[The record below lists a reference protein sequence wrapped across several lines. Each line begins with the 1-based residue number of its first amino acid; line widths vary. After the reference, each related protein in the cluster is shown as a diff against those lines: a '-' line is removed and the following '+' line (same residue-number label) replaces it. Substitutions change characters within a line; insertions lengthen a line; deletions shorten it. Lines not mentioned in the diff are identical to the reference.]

1 MTNIRKKISS
11 GIFYTAL
18 SKYSDVVISIFIG
31 AILARLLTP
40 EEFGIVAIVSVFI
53 SFFNLLS
60 SFGISAAVVQNKS
73 LTDNDISSIFSL
85 SIVFGLFLSTIFFL
99 GAPFIASFY
108 NKPILIN
115 LARLMALAILIDS
128 LTVVPNAIVLK
139 KLRFKELGIITIIV
153 RIISGV
159 TAVILAYS
167 GFSYYALII
176 YGILSGLLS
185 FIAYYYLAPIKPS
198 LIRYSSFKKIA
209 KFSTFQFL
217 FRFINYFANNSDNL
231 LIGKYFS
238 ASALGFY
245 DKAYRL
251 MLMPVQNLTFVVT
264 PVLHPVLSEYQN
276 DKQVIYNAY
285 FKIVKLLA
293 IIGFSLSIFLYFNAY
308 EIVNILYGPQ
318 WNQSIP
324 VFKLLAL
331 GVGIQIVLS
340 STGSIFQATNRTDLL
355 FYSGFLSTILVLA
368 GILYG
373 VFIGK
378 TLVSVGYGIVIA
390 FSINVFQAFYLLIK
404 YSLNHSFVNFLKV
417 FIFPIIL
424 SISVGIALWLSTA
437 ITINNIVISFL
448 TKSVI
453 TIIVFGLV
461 LVSSKE
467 NFAFFKE
474 YVGKIIKRD
483 KKN

>member
-1 MTNIRKKISS
+1 MTNIRKKLSS
-11 GIFYTAL
+11 GIFYTAI
-18 SKYSDVVISIFIG
+18 SKYSDVFISIFIG

-40 EEFGIVAIVSVFI
+40 EEFGIVAIISVFI

-73 LTDNDISSIFSL
+73 LTDDDLSSIFSI
-85 SIVFGLFLSTIFFL
+85 SIVFGLFLSAIFFFS
-99 GAPFIASFY
+99 APFIASFY
-108 NKPILIN
+108 DKPILIN
-115 LARLMALAILIDS
+115 LSRLMAFAILFNS
-128 LTVVPNAIVLK
+128 LTVVPNAIILK
-139 KLRFKELGIITIIV
+139 RLQFKELGIITVIV
-153 RIISGV
+153 RIVSGV
-159 TAVILAYS
+159 AAIILAYS
-167 GFSYYALII
+167 GYSYYALII

-185 FIAYYYLAPIKPS
+185 LMAFYYLAPVKPS
-198 LIRYSSFKKIA
+198 LFIRISSLRKIA

-217 FRFINYFANNSDNL
+217 FRFINYFAGNSDNL

-251 MLMPVQNLTFVVT
+251 MLMPIQNLTFVIT

-276 DKQVIYNAY
+276 DKKVIYNAY

-293 IIGFSLSIFLYFNAY
+293 IIGFPLSVFLYYNAF

-318 WNQSIP
+318 WGQSIP

-331 GVGIQIVLS
+331 SVGIQIVLS

-355 FYSGFLSTILVLA
+355 FYSGFLSTILMLS

-378 TLVSVGYGIVIA
+378 SLVSVGLGIVIA
-390 FSINVFQAFYLLIK
+390 FTINVFQAFYLLIK
-404 YSLNHSFVNFLKV
+404 ISLGHSFLNFLKV
-417 FIFPIIL
+417 FIFPFIL
-424 SISVGIALWLSTA
+424 STGVGISLWLMNR
-437 ITINNIVISFL
+437 IVVNNIFN
-448 TKSVI
+448 
-453 TIIVFGLV
+453 IIY
-461 LVSSKE
+461 
-467 NFAFFKE
+467 A
-474 YVGKIIKRD
+474 
-483 KKN
+483 